1 MKLTLAVA
9 STLAATAAGQR
20 FQPREPA
27 QDGQSC
33 GGMMGTM
40 CVAGPRQHHRGTQEM
55 TQPRLTD
62 LHPLSL
68 GASPGSTASTPWAR

>member
-27 QDGQSC
+27 QNGQSC

-40 CVAGPRQHHRGTQEM
+40 CVAGLRQHHRGTQEM
-55 TQPRLTD
+55 TQPCLTY
-62 LHPLSL
+62 LHVISL
-68 GASPGSTASTPWAR
+68 AANR